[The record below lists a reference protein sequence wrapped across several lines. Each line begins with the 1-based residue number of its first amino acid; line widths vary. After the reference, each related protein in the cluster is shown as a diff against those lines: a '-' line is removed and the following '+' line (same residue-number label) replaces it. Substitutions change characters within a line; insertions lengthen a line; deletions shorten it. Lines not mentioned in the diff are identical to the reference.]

1 MMSHKPHGRDEQQ
14 LRTRLAELQHLE
26 TGLTNKEAL
35 RTLQFEIAEIQWQL
49 GEMTDEAFAEIE
61 DFYLHFNFD
70 F

>member
-1 MMSHKPHGRDEQQ
+1 MTDKPQGKDEQQ

-61 DFYLHFNFD
+61 DFYLRFNFD